1 MNFRTCWESFI
12 IRLDILIP
20 AHLHLRGELRIF
32 HYSPWYTYWWWLATT
47 WLVENL
53 SLFALIYLMSWCGC
67 FFGSWESFIIRLDIL
82 SAPVLEWRAWLR
94 IFHYSPW
101 YTYQLKMSP
110 IILSWESFIIRLDIL
125 MRVLFLFIDELRIF
139 HYSPWYTYVASI
151 PCGKTVENLS
161 LFALIYLLRWDW
173 SQSLRW
179 ESFII
184 RLDILRGD
192 ILTAR
197 YRLRIFHYSPWYTY
211 QRNPSAPA
219 WVENLS
225 LFALIYL
232 YPKCWSYSLG
242 WESFIIRLD
251 ILIPWARQPPRVVE
265 NLSLFALIYLSRIP
279 FSTLRSWESFI
290 IRLDIL
296 TGPVGGVTVRLR
308 IFHYSPWYT

>member
-139 HYSPWYTYVASI
+139 HYSPWYTYFRESREDA
-151 PCGKTVENLS
+151 GVENLS
-161 LFALIYLLRWDW
+161 LFALIYL
-173 SQSLRW
+173 
-179 ESFII
+179 
-184 RLDILRGD
+184 
-192 ILTAR
+192 
-197 YRLRIFHYSPWYTY
+197 PW
-211 QRNPSAPA
+211 P
-219 WVENLS
+219 
-225 LFALIYL
+225 
-232 YPKCWSYSLG
+232 YPPL
-242 WESFIIRLD
+242 
-251 ILIPWARQPPRVVE
+251 PW
-265 NLSLFALIYLSRIP
+265 
-279 FSTLRSWESFI
+279 SWESFI

-296 TGPVGGVTVRLR
+296 TWGGGVKNILLR